1 MPIALLSRRTVT
13 PLPRTCFP
21 NAKNPRLMKETG
33 VLVALVESEL
43 SGRLV
48 LDDLGDRTHGALLD
62 AVATSDA
69 SFLVHGVGNAID
81 DLEHFL
87 GARVNADAAADALVS
102 FNYGMRHGKLLR
114 SRVIILVYEA
124 GAFRPPL
131 LHCARYHERAK
142 AQVEIENFSGGG

>member
-33 VLVALVESEL
+33 VLVALVESES

-62 AVATSDA
+62 AVAARDA
-69 SFLVHGVGNAID
+69 RIFVHDLGDAADN
-81 DLEHFL
+81 LEHFL
-87 GARVNADAAADALVS
+87 RAGIDADAATDALIGLDNRV
-102 FNYGMRHGKLLR
+102 RH
-114 SRVIILVYEA
+114 S
-124 GAFRPPL
+124 
-131 LHCARYHERAK
+131 
-142 AQVEIENFSGGG
+142 